1 MSPTIDT
8 AVERILRLPDIP
20 DAVDSYR
27 SVGVTTR
34 IVLDGGART
43 LLIDSDG
50 VVSSPAEANPTIPGG
65 NREVTG
71 TDDSPWPVPDI
82 TVELTGEDLLALA
95 DGRLTVLRA
104 VTASRLGARGP
115 IFAAIGVAH
124 SFTRL

>member
-1 MSPTIDT
+1 MSSPIDI

-20 DAVDSYR
+20 AAVDSYR
-27 SVGVTTR
+27 AVGVTTR

-43 LLIDSDG
+43 LWIDPEG
-50 VVSSPAEANPTIPGG
+50 TVSPVGETNPTIPGG
-65 NREVTG
+65 NNEMAG
-71 TDDSPWPVPDI
+71 TDGSRWPVPDI
-82 TVELTGEDLLALA
+82 TVELSGEDLLALA

-104 VTASRLGARGP
+104 ITASRLGARGP